1 MLVRKIAQGPLC
13 LCQCLHNGG
22 GGGEGGVGGV
32 LILWPF
38 WVSFVCSCLPFLGL
52 ASLNGFNSCNAILH
66 F

>member
-1 MLVRKIAQGPLC
+1 MLVGKIAQGPLC

-22 GGGEGGVGGV
+22 GGGGLGGV
-32 LILWPF
+32 LILWPSR
-38 WVSFVCSCLPFLGL
+38 VSFVCSYLPFLGV